1 MAQFPEYDPV
11 TDSKPFRLLPCV
23 NGRKAVPDPDAE
35 PHDDACGSTCNLLP
49 LEDLCHSVVRKTV
62 SALSQVVLSCF
73 SMRSS
78 T

>member
-11 TDSKPFRLLPCV
+11 TDSKPFRLLSCV
-23 NGRKAVPDPDAE
+23 NGRKVVPDLDAE
-35 PHDDACGSTCNLLP
+35 PHDACGKTCNLLP

-62 SALSQVVLSCF
+62 SVLSQMVWSCF
-73 SMRSS
+73 SMRHS